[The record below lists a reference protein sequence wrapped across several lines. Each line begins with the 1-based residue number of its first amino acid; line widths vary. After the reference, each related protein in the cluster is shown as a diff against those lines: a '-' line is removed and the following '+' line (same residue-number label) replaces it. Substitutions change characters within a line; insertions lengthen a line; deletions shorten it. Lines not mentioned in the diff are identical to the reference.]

1 MALYIDRNAP
11 GSGLANLMA
20 ARGRQG
26 DTELVHMTKPEVQ
39 RLMSTGLMSLNPK
52 TGLPEYFL
60 GSIFRGVKG
69 FVKKLLKP
77 KNIAAM
83 LLGTVLTPI
92 ASSIIPAFGGGI
104 AGRLLKGGLTGAF
117 VGGATGA
124 LTGRPVG
131 ESIGY
136 GAGTGALFSG
146 LGELGRYGRKHVGP
160 QPDDEFIKQ
169 YDDITGARKT
179 FRGLSD
185 FDIRDAAR
193 RVEPEARYR
202 FGEKVDE
209 LYYPTSESAL
219 AQTLQ
224 QGVPETEVSSTYLE
238 ELGFDPKIMRQAANI
253 PGSFEGLGGEALD
266 ISQLGPDVRNLPTV
280 GRFTPTENIGAYAL
294 EGLGRYVPPEEVINI
309 QAFKDTSRDWL
320 GKPPKTIED
329 VKETVTEYYSPE
341 GRGITGVI
349 QPALQTA
356 SVMADVDAMEEQR
369 KAYEEAEETSDD
381 FLPEDFVP
389 EDLPFNFR
397 ALQPPLTQEQIV
409 ALYTQGGVS
418 PSAIGQSGRF
428 FSDPTQIFAKEGGLL
443 SLQDGG
449 AFEGQIQ
456 GDGHGM
462 QDNVMMPIKGGGI
475 AAVSPK
481 EYVVPADV
489 MAMLGNGNADEGA
502 EAMDGFISK
511 FRKRKYGRD
520 MQPPETDATKAL
532 QSLIIS

>member
-11 GSGLANLMA
+11 GSGLASLMA
-20 ARGRQG
+20 ARGQHG

-60 GSIFRGVKG
+60 GSIFKG
-69 FVKKLLKP
+69 IKNFATKFFKP
-77 KNIAAM
+77 KNIAAA
-83 LLGTVLTPI
+83 LLGTVLTPLI
-92 ASSIIPAFGGGI
+92 SAVIPTFGGGI
-104 AGRLLKGGLTGAF
+104 LGRLLKGGLTGAF

-124 LTGRPVG
+124 VTGRPVG

-136 GAGTGALFSG
+136 GAGTGTLLTG
-146 LGELGRYGRKHVGP
+146 LGELARYGRKYVGP
-160 QPDDEFIKQ
+160 QPDDKFIEQ

-179 FRGLSD
+179 FGGLSD
-185 FDIRDAAR
+185 FDIRKAAKGM
-193 RVEPEARYR
+193 EPEGRYR

-219 AQTLQ
+219 AQTLK
-224 QGVPETEVSSTYLE
+224 QGVPKTGDTYLE
-238 ELGFDPKIMRQAANI
+238 ELGFDPRVMRQAASI

-266 ISQLGPDVRNLPTV
+266 ISQLGPDVRKLPEV
-280 GRFTPTENIGAYAL
+280 GRFTPYENIGATTL
-294 EGLGRYVPPEEVINI
+294 EKLGTYIPEKGIRDI
-309 QAFKDTSRDWL
+309 TSFKDIDKDWWD
-320 GKPPKTIED
+320 KPPKTLKD
-329 VKETVTEYYSPE
+329 VTETVTDYYSPE
-341 GRGITGVI
+341 GRGIAGVAL
-349 QPALQTA
+349 PALQTA
-356 SVMADVDAMEEQR
+356 SVMADIDAMEEQR
-369 KAYEEAEETSDD
+369 KAYEEAQETSDD

-428 FSDPTQIFAKEGGLL
+428 FTDPTEIFAKEGGLL
-443 SLQDGG
+443 SLQNGG
-449 AFEGQIQ
+449 AFEGQVQ
-456 GDGHGM
+456 GNGHGM
-462 QDNVMMPIKGGGI
+462 QDNVTMPINGGGI

-502 EAMDGFISK
+502 KSMDGFISK